1 MTGRGSLSPVDPRG
15 DEGFTLIELMT
26 AVGIFSVLM
35 VIVGATTLSG
45 FSAIREA
52 TSRSSIQRARSMMRD
67 SRVAS
72 APIIAATAVSINTG
86 ATAAWMP

>member
-1 MTGRGSLSPVDPRG
+1 MTRAMTGRGSLSPVDPRG

-45 FSAIREA
+45 F
-52 TSRSSIQRARSMMRD
+52 
-67 SRVAS
+67 
-72 APIIAATAVSINTG
+72 
-86 ATAAWMP
+86 